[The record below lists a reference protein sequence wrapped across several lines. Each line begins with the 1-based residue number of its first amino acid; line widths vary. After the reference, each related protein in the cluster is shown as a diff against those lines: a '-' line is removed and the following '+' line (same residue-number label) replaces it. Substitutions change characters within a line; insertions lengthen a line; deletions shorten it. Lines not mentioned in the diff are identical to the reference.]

1 MKKRTW
7 SSKEKSRIVLEGLKG
22 QTTISDL
29 CIKYSITQAQYYQW
43 RDRFLDTCHQA
54 FESNDKDKLAM
65 RYKQE
70 ISELKGIIGDLTV
83 ELKKME
89 DE

>member
-1 MKKRTW
+1 MKKRNW
-7 SSKEKSRIVLEGLKG
+7 SSKEKTQIVLEGLKG
-22 QTTISDL
+22 QITISSL
-29 CIKYSITQAQYYQW
+29 CQKYSITQSQYYQW

-70 ISELKGIIGDLTV
+70 ISTLKGIIGDLTV

>member
-1 MKKRTW
+1 MKKRNF
-7 SSKEKSRIVLEGLKG
+7 SSKEKSQIVLEGLKG
-22 QTTISDL
+22 QSTISDL

-43 RDRFLDTCHQA
+43 RDRFLDTCHMA
-54 FESNDKDKLAM
+54 FENNDRDKLAI

-70 ISELKGIIGDLTV
+70 ISMLKEIIGDLTI

-89 DE
+89 EE

>member
-1 MKKRTW
+1 MKKRSW
-7 SSKEKSRIVLEGLKG
+7 SSKEKTQIVLEGLKG
-22 QTTISDL
+22 QITISSL
-29 CIKYSITQAQYYQW
+29 CQKYAITQSQYYQW

-70 ISELKGIIGDLTV
+70 INKLKGIIGDLTV

>member
-1 MKKRTW
+1 MKKRSW
-7 SSKEKSRIVLEGLKG
+7 SSKEKTQIVLEGLKG
-22 QTTISDL
+22 QTSISAL
-29 CIKYSITQAQYYQW
+29 CLKYSITQSQYYQW
-43 RDRFLDTCHQA
+43 RDRFLDTCHMA

-70 ISELKGIIGDLTV
+70 IGMLKGIIGDLTI

-89 DE
+89 EE